1 MKFKLKENIK
11 INKKYKEDNNKIYED
26 YINNFFNINNENNKN
41 ININGDEE
49 NLIKIPWNIQRE
61 INEKWFYVY
70 NWIEAKEIKQKI
82 QLEFLKTLP
91 WLWFLWI
98 VFLLIWISM
107 WKIEWV
113 IFVTTLLMVSYTIIL
128 SISKAIEWSKI
139 SHLILT
145 TSHYSLNK
153 KIKKIEDWG
162 YIKLENDIL
171 KISKDFNEPL
181 FWKNWTQIL
190 LKEETKKTSDLIF
203 DWFNAINK
211 VWGKSKEAMQVKSVI
226 LIIYITFIVSAWIL
240 YFFWILISLFFWIF
254 INFITK
260 KYLIAKW
267 NIIVFIEEKFKDIE
281 KHSSLLKQ
289 AGNSLTNRLIEAR
302 NNQWQDWLLL
312 KINKGIEVVNKEV
325 NSAMNENLQLI
336 NKIKESSFNSIFNY
350 WIYNSWLKQKIA
362 NPIKW
367 IIKILETNISIIED
381 EIKNNSITINN
392 LKDNK
397 LISNVELS
405 NVRLNMK
412 KEEIQWYLIN
422 MNWYLLKLNII
433 DK

>member
-1 MKFKLKENIK
+1 MKFKLKENPK

-41 ININGDEE
+41 INSKEE
-49 NLIKIPWNIQRE
+49 NIIKIPWNIQRE

-98 VFLLIWISM
+98 IFLLIWISM

-113 IFVTTLLMVSYTIIL
+113 IFVTTFLMVSYTIIL
-128 SISKAIEWSKI
+128 SISKAIEWAKI

-153 KIKKIEDWG
+153 KIRKIEDWG

-190 LKEETKKTSDLIF
+190 LKDETKKTSDLIF

-211 VWGKSKEAMQVKSVI
+211 VWGKSKEAMQVKFVI

-240 YFFWILISLFFWIF
+240 YFFWILISLFIWLF

-289 AGNSLTNRLIEAR
+289 AENSLTNRLIEAR

-325 NSAMNENLQLI
+325 NSAMDKNLQLI

-367 IIKILETNISIIED
+367 IIKMLETNIFIIEE
-381 EIKNNSITINN
+381 EIKNNSTTINN